1 MSRRKQG
8 RSYGSLPAEN
18 GKFAIVEGYKLART
32 NIVFTLSAGR
42 SNCFAVTSWSK
53 GEGKST
59 ATTNLAISF
68 SKMDKKVILVDAD
81 LRRPNVANLLNIE
94 KKVGLTDYLSGLSP
108 YEDIICK
115 DVLPNLDVITCGTI
129 PPNPSELLGSAEMTS
144 FVEMIKE
151 NYDYVIFDTPP
162 VGVVADALLLN
173 QHILGFVAVVRENS
187 TTHKDVEN
195 LIQNITLAQSK
206 IIGFIKVGC
215 SLQDEK
221 YSKSGKYYK
230 YGY

>member
-1 MSRRKQG
+1 MSRKKQG
-8 RSYGSLPAEN
+8 RSYSSLPVEN

-68 SKMDKKVILVDAD
+68 SKMDKKVILIDAD
-81 LRRPNVANLLNIE
+81 LRRPNVANLLNVD
-94 KKVGLTDYLSGLSP
+94 KKVGLTDYLSGLAS
-108 YEDIICK
+108 YEDILCE
-115 DVLPNLDVITCGTI
+115 DVLPNLDVISCGTI

-144 FVEMIKE
+144 FVEKVKE
-151 NYDYVIFDTPP
+151 IYDYVIFDTPP

-215 SLQDEK
+215 TLQDEK
-221 YSKSGKYYK
+221 YSKGGKYYK
-230 YGY
+230 YSY

>member
-1 MSRRKQG
+1 MSKRKQG
-8 RSYGSLPAEN
+8 KSYSTLPVEN

-81 LRRPNVANLLNIE
+81 LRRPNVANLLNVD
-94 KKVGLTDYLSGLSP
+94 KKVGLTDYLSGLAP
-108 YEDIICK
+108 YEDIVCK

-129 PPNPSELLGSAEMTS
+129 PPNPSELLGSSEMTS
-144 FVEMIKE
+144 FVEMVKE
-151 NYDYVIFDTPP
+151 KYDYVIFDTPP

-187 TTHKDVEN
+187 TTHKDVES
-195 LIQNITLAQSK
+195 LIQNVTLAQSK
-206 IIGFIKVGC
+206 VIGFIKVGC
-215 SLQDEK
+215 SLQNEK
-221 YSKSGKYYK
+221 YSKGGKYYK
-230 YGY
+230 YSY

>member
-8 RSYGSLPAEN
+8 RSYGSLPVEN

-81 LRRPNVANLLNIE
+81 LRRPNVTNLLNIE
-94 KKVGLTDYLSGLSP
+94 KKVGLTDYLSGLSS

-173 QHILGFVAVVRENS
+173 QYILGFVAVVRENT

>member
-1 MSRRKQG
+1 MSKNKQG
-8 RSYGSLPAEN
+8 KAYGSIGIEN

-32 NIVFTLSAGR
+32 NIVFTLSSGR
-42 SNCFAVTSWSK
+42 SNCFAVTSWST

-68 SKMDKKVILVDAD
+68 SKMDKKVILIDAD

-94 KKVGLTDYLSGLSP
+94 KRQGLTDYLSGLAS
-108 YEDIICK
+108 YEDIIAA

-129 PPNPSELLGSAEMTS
+129 PPNPSELLGSEEMTR
-144 FVEMIKE
+144 FVEKVKDS
-151 NYDYVIFDTPP
+151 YDYVIFDTPP

-187 TTHKDVEN
+187 TTHRDIEN
-195 LIQNITLAQSK
+195 LVQNINLAHSK
-206 IIGFIKVGC
+206 VIGFIKVGC

-221 YSKSGKYYK
+221 YTKSGKYYR

>member
-1 MSRRKQG
+1 MSKKKQG
-8 RSYGSLPAEN
+8 RSYSSLPVEN

-68 SKMDKKVILVDAD
+68 SKMDKKVILIDAD
-81 LRRPNVANLLNIE
+81 LRRPNVANLLNVE
-94 KKVGLTDYLSGLSP
+94 KKVGLTDYLSGLAT
-108 YEDIICK
+108 YDNIICK
-115 DVLPNLDVITCGTI
+115 DVLPNLDVVTCGTI

-144 FVEMIKE
+144 FVERVKE
-151 NYDYVIFDTPP
+151 SYDYVIFDTPP

-187 TTHKDVEN
+187 TTHKDIEN
-195 LIQNITLAQSK
+195 LVQNITLAQSK
-206 IIGFIKVGC
+206 VIGFIKVGC

-221 YSKSGKYYK
+221 YSKGGKYYK
-230 YGY
+230 YSY